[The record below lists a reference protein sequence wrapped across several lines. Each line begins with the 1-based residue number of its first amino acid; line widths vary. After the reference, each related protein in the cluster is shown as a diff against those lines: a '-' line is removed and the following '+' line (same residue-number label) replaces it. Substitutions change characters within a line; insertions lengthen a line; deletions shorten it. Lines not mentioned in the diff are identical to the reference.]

1 MSHFSHLLSKY
12 GVLSSF
18 NIARKIKT
26 KPLKSEIPNKSGEI
40 TADELFNKIKTLIT
54 LDESQKSLNDIP
66 GLIVPPSKSDLLT
79 YFDSLKENKKSSI
92 VYVSSMFSG
101 YVSTKN
107 LNKTETLLAIQLIFN
122 QLGISTDDL
131 RDFNKKF
138 NSSSNIDEN
147 DDEENDED
155 DEF

>member
-26 KPLKSEIPNKSGEI
+26 KPLKSEIPNKDGENS
-40 TADELFNKIKTLIT
+40 AQDFLNKIKTLIT

-66 GLIVPPSKSDLLT
+66 GLITPTNKSDMLT
-79 YFDSLKENKKSSI
+79 YFDSLKDNKKSSI
-92 VYVSSMFSG
+92 VYASSMFSG
-101 YVSTKN
+101 YISAKD

-138 NSSSNIDEN
+138 NTSSNIDDE
-147 DDEENDED
+147 DDEENEDD